1 MATSSSAD
9 RLGGAAAALRGAA
22 PYVAV
27 LALVML
33 ALWLDLRGHA
43 LAFAG
48 AFAAGSAAV
57 IAVSARTRPAGR
69 RRLDDAEA
77 AAAALAAGRFDA
89 RMEVRADQYAALA
102 AALNAAAAGT
112 QALVGA
118 LRQERAQL
126 EALLNASS
134 DATIAVD
141 ADGAIVYMNEGAR
154 TVFGAAAATGRPF
167 IEVVRDHDLNDVVI
181 AAARRG
187 ERSVRVVPYGAAQR
201 WLQATAVP
209 IEGAGAWAA
218 LAVFHDLTEVRR
230 LDSMRRDF
238 ISNVS
243 HELRTPLAGI
253 RAAAETLH
261 EGALDE
267 PAAAREFLG
276 HIQREVDRL
285 TQMVE
290 ELLELSRIESGAAPM
305 SFRQLD
311 ARSLVDDAVE
321 RFSQQAE
328 RAGLALRGHAGDA
341 PLLVHGDG
349 ERLERALGNLV
360 ANAIRFTPPGG
371 SVTVAAAAAGGDV
384 VISVEDTGVG
394 IEPDQQ
400 RRVFERFYKADAA
413 RGERGVGLGL
423 AIVKH
428 IVLAHEGT
436 VGVES
441 RPGRGSTFT
450 VRLPRRW
457 TMNDER

>member
-9 RLGGAAAALRGAA
+9 RLRAAAAALRAAA

-27 LALVML
+27 LALAML
-33 ALWLDLRGHA
+33 ALWLDLRAHA
-43 LAFAG
+43 LPLAAT
-48 AFAAGSAAV
+48 FAAASAAA
-57 IAVSARTRPAGR
+57 IAVSARTRPR
-69 RRLDDAEA
+69 DQRRLDDAAA

-89 RMEVRADQYAALA
+89 RMEVRADEYAELA
-102 AALNAAAAGT
+102 AALNAAAART

-126 EALLNASS
+126 EALLNAGS
-134 DATIAVD
+134 DAIIAVD
-141 ADGAIVYMNEGAR
+141 ADGAIVYMNDGAR
-154 TVFGAAAATGRPF
+154 AVFGTAATPGRPF

-209 IEGAGAWAA
+209 IERAGAWAA

-253 RAAAETLH
+253 RAAAETLQ

-321 RFSQQAE
+321 RFSRQAE
-328 RAGLALRGHAGDA
+328 RAGLALHARTGDA
-341 PLLVHGDG
+341 PLLVYGDG

-371 SVTVAAAAAGGDV
+371 SVTVAAAAAGADV

-413 RGERGVGLGL
+413 RGESGVGLGL

-450 VRLPRRW
+450 VRLPRR
-457 TMNDER
+457 